1 MELFKKY
8 LQEKAKVSDEQ
19 FRQLE
24 KLAAEKKIAKGHFL
38 LRQAEVCNKIYFVEK
53 GLLRA
58 YKVDDG
64 GKERINQFA
73 PENWFITDRSSI
85 LFNLPS
91 EYFIDAME
99 NSELIVIDNEFLIE
113 ASNISV
119 RFREYNKNLLH
130 NHIRQL
136 QKRIDSLL
144 GLNAEKRYLYFVET
158 YYNLTLRVPQWMIAS
173 YLGISPETLSR
184 VRKKLSVKANA
195 NPFFT

>member
-8 LQEKAKVSDEQ
+8 LKKKAKVSDEK

-24 KLAAEKKIAKGHFL
+24 KSAAEKKIAKGDFL

>member
-1 MELFKKY
+1 M
-8 LQEKAKVSDEQ
+8 
-19 FRQLE
+19 
-24 KLAAEKKIAKGHFL
+24 
-38 LRQAEVCNKIYFVEK
+38 
-53 GLLRA
+53 LRA

-144 GLNAEKRYLYFVET
+144 DLNAEKRYLYFVET